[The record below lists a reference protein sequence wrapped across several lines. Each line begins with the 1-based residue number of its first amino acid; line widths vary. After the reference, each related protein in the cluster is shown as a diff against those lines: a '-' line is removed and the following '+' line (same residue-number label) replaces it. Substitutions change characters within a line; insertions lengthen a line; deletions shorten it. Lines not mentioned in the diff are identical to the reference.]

1 MPSNIKLKS
10 NVLRMDDMSVAIQI
24 LTNLL
29 INRVFDFRY
38 RLSGQVDDV
47 VSKSQ
52 KLLKYHDNPIH
63 LEKRG
68 SGVHQKEYLVF
79 SAEDE
84 DLLVSVS
91 DWTGALDIEIREGN
105 KEIVIT
111 NNDDDWH
118 LITIHNGSTVVS
130 DETMKKMPTETL
142 TFVSATPIDVIKA
155 RFRKFFRTHE

>member
-1 MPSNIKLKS
+1 
-10 NVLRMDDMSVAIQI
+10 MDDMSVAIQI

-29 INRVFDFRY
+29 RNRVFDFRY
-38 RLSGQVDDV
+38 RLSGQVESV
-47 VSKSQ
+47 VVTNQ
-52 KLLKYHDNPIH
+52 TLLDIKDHNPIF
-63 LEKRG
+63 LEKRRE
-68 SGVHQKEYLVF
+68 GVYRKEYLVF
-79 SAEDE
+79 ATNSQ

-91 DWTGALDIEIREGN
+91 DWTGSLDIEIREGN